1 MARRAEEE
9 ENHWPGFVDALSTIV
24 MVVTFLLIILV
35 VVIVV
40 ISQQVNPES
49 SNQDADSSAEK
60 VEVATLEQ
68 EIIELKEVV
77 TEQVETLEQQEQL
90 MAQTAVVVTRQT
102 EVIEEKDQEILE
114 LQEQAIQTSV
124 SDAGETPQVQSDAA
138 IAEIDIV
145 VPRVDTNVARENLR
159 SEIETAQAVMT
170 VTYEE
175 NAVELDENSR
185 EQALNFLNENGVIDS
200 DQNVMVMSYFDG
212 DSVSVSQAKRT
223 AYYRLLAVRNA
234 LLDSGIDGRRI
245 EISVTAATQ
254 NTDGS
259 TNINRVKVFLR

>member
-35 VVIVV
+35 VVIVA
-40 ISQQVNPES
+40 ISQQVNPDF
-49 SNQDADSSAEK
+49 SNQDTDSSAEQ
-60 VEVATLEQ
+60 VEIATLEQ
-68 EIIELKEVV
+68 EIFELQEVV
-77 TEQVETLEQQEQL
+77 TQQVETLEMQENL
-90 MAQTAVVVTRQT
+90 MAQAAVVESRQT

-114 LQEQAIQTSV
+114 IQEQATQTSV

-145 VPRVDTNVARENLR
+145 VPRVDTNVAKENLR
-159 SEIETAQAVMT
+159 SEVETAQAVMT

-175 NAVELDENSR
+175 NAIELDEESR
-185 EQALNFLNENGVIDS
+185 EQALTFLTENEVAES
-200 DQNVMVMSYFDG
+200 DQNIVVMSYFDG

-234 LLDSGIDGRRI
+234 LLDSGVDGARI
-245 EISVTAATQ
+245 EISVTPATQ